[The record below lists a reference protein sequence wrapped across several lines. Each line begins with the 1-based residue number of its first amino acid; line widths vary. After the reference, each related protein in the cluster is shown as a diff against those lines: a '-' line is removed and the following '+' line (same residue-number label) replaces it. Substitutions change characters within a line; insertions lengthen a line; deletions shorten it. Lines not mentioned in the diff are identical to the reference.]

1 MSYRLD
7 IKDNSLCIQG
17 LYGAYEAIDDGKGGF
32 IVSVILDTCVNEL
45 DAEGEEYLVES
56 GQEWS
61 VPAENLTELNAFI
74 KKCEDEKLWN
84 YMCGPVFRM
93 KPDTE
98 KGILYIRGQSKSFVI
113 GEDEKGLYIDEAQA
127 GKNHKHEKDLLA
139 ITQKMTRED
148 KWWTRPADETMD
160 IARNMR
166 CAALITSGGNLRLE
180 YRNKSILIV
189 QKDDGTFSVNVV
201 EGMEKHILYKDNWK
215 DVLSALV

>member
-32 IVSVILDTCVNEL
+32 IVSVIQDTCVNEL
-45 DAEGEEYLVES
+45 DA
-56 GQEWS
+56 
-61 VPAENLTELNAFI
+61 
-74 KKCEDEKLWN
+74 EKLWN

-113 GEDEKGLYIDEAQA
+113 GEDEKVLYIDEAQS

-148 KWWTRPADETMD
+148 KWWMRPADETMD

-215 DVLSALV
+215 NVLSALA

>member
-32 IVSVILDTCVNEL
+32 IVSVIQDTCVNEL

-113 GEDEKGLYIDEAQA
+113 GED
-127 GKNHKHEKDLLA
+127 KHEKDLLA

-148 KWWTRPADETMD
+148 KWWMRPADETMD

-201 EGMEKHILYKDNWK
+201 EGMEKHVLYKDNWK
-215 DVLSALV
+215 NVLSALA

>member
-32 IVSVILDTCVNEL
+32 MVSVIQDTCVNEL

-61 VPAENLTELNAFI
+61 VPVENLTELNAFI

-93 KPDTE
+93 KPDIE

-113 GEDEKGLYIDEAQA
+113 GEDEKGIYIDEAQS
-127 GKNHKHEKDLLA
+127 GKNHKYEKDLLA
-139 ITQKMTRED
+139 ITQKMTNED
-148 KWWTRPADETMD
+148 KWWMRPADETMD
-160 IARNMR
+160 IARNIR

-215 DVLSALV
+215 DVLSTLA